1 MSVDQRSVFIDA
13 DLDTVWKALTIEGSF
28 STWYAPGSLWTIP
41 RLEAGEKAVFTLM
54 PNEHNQLEEGEHV
67 EMIFTIEEV
76 ILNRR
81 FSYSSDMDGLK
92 FVFDLVPEESGT
104 RVHINMDGFELS
116 FANLKAFAE
125 GRELPNR

>member
-1 MSVDQRSVFIDA
+1 MNFDQRSVFIDA
-13 DLDTVWKALTIEGSF
+13 DLDTVWKALTIDGSF
-28 STWYAPGSLWTIP
+28 STWYAPGSEWTIP

-76 ILNRR
+76 IPNSR

-92 FVFDLVPEESGT
+92 FVFDLSPEEDGT

-116 FANLKAFAE
+116 LANLKAFAE